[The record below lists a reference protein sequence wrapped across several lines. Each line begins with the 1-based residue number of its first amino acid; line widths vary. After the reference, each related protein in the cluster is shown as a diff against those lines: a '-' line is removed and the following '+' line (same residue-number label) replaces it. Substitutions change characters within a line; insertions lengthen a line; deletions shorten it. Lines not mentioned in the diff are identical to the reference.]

1 MLLLRLLIN
10 ILNLNHLDTRGKRIM
25 LERLKSKRLYSV
37 VFLTLVVLISVS
49 LLLWINS
56 FTSVVVEAQNDAK
69 IKNILESIFPDLTEF
84 EESGEI
90 FIVYEGDNI
99 AGYTFTVAGNGYG
112 GPISILVGM
121 NSDYTLRDMEVLSHT
136 ETPGLGS
143 KITEELFTEQFAGLR
158 VDEIVLSK
166 DGGKIDAITGATIS
180 SRAVTEAIQDRMIE
194 VIEILSGQG

>member
-1 MLLLRLLIN
+1 
-10 ILNLNHLDTRGKRIM
+10 M
-25 LERLKSKRLYSV
+25 LEKLKSKRLYSI

-69 IKNILESIFPDLTEF
+69 IKSILESIFPDLTEF

-112 GPISILVGM
+112 GPISMLVGM

-143 KITEELFTEQFAGLR
+143 KITEVPFAEQFVGLQ
-158 VDEIVLSK
+158 VDEIALSR

-180 SRAVTEAIQDRMIE
+180 SRAVASAIQERMFEI
-194 VIEILSGQG
+194 IEILSEQG

>member
-1 MLLLRLLIN
+1 
-10 ILNLNHLDTRGKRIM
+10 M

-69 IKNILESIFPDLTEF
+69 IKSILESIFPDLTEF

-99 AGYTFTVAGNGYG
+99 AGYTFIAAGSGYG
-112 GPISILVGM
+112 GPIDILVGM
-121 NSDYTLRDMEVLSHT
+121 NPDYTLRDIEVLSHT
-136 ETPGLGS
+136 ETPGLGN
-143 KITEELFTEQFAGLR
+143 KIIEEPFTEQFVGLR
-158 VDEIVLSK
+158 VDEIVLSR

-194 VIEILSGQG
+194 VIEILSEQG

>member
-1 MLLLRLLIN
+1 
-10 ILNLNHLDTRGKRIM
+10 M

-69 IKNILESIFPDLTEF
+69 IKSVLESIFPDLTEF

-99 AGYTFTVAGNGYG
+99 AGYTFIATGGGYG
-112 GPISILVGM
+112 GPIDILVGM
-121 NSDYTLRDMEVLSHT
+121 NPDYTLREIEVLSHT
-136 ETPGLGS
+136 ETPGLGN
-143 KITEELFTEQFAGLR
+143 KIIEEPFTEQFVGLR
-158 VDEIVLSK
+158 FDEIVLSR

-180 SRAVTEAIQDRMIE
+180 SRAVAEAIQDRMVEI
-194 VIEILSGQG
+194 IEILSGQV

>member
-1 MLLLRLLIN
+1 
-10 ILNLNHLDTRGKRIM
+10 M
-25 LERLKSKRLYSV
+25 LEKLKSKRLYSV

-56 FTSVVVEAQNDAK
+56 FTSVIVKTQREAK
-69 IKNILESIFPDLTEF
+69 IKGILESIFPELTEF

-99 AGYTFTVAGNGYG
+99 AGYTFIATGSGYG
-112 GPISILVGM
+112 GPIDILVGM
-121 NSDYTLRDMEVLSHT
+121 NTDYTLRDMEVLSHT
-136 ETPGLGS
+136 ETPGLGN
-143 KITEELFTEQFAGLR
+143 KIIEEPFTEQFEGLR
-158 VDEIVLSK
+158 VDEIALSR

-194 VIEILSGQG
+194 IIEILSGQV

>member
-1 MLLLRLLIN
+1 
-10 ILNLNHLDTRGKRIM
+10 M

-37 VFLTLVVLISVS
+37 VFLTLVVLMSVS

-69 IKNILESIFPDLTEF
+69 IKSVLESIFPDLTEF

-99 AGYTFTVAGNGYG
+99 AGYTFIATGGGYG
-112 GPISILVGM
+112 GPIDILVGM
-121 NSDYTLRDMEVLSHT
+121 NPDYTLREIEVLSHT
-136 ETPGLGS
+136 ETPGLGN
-143 KITEELFTEQFAGLR
+143 KIIEEPFTEQFVGLR
-158 VDEIVLSK
+158 VDEIVLSR

-180 SRAVTEAIQDRMIE
+180 SRAVTEAIQDRMVEI
-194 VIEILSGQG
+194 IEILSGQV

>member
-1 MLLLRLLIN
+1 
-10 ILNLNHLDTRGKRIM
+10 M

-69 IKNILESIFPDLTEF
+69 IKSILESIFPELTEF
-84 EESGEI
+84 KESGEI
-90 FIVYEGDNI
+90 FIVYESDDI
-99 AGYTFTVAGNGYG
+99 AGYTFIATGGGYG
-112 GPISILVGM
+112 GPINIFVGIGPDYSIR
-121 NSDYTLRDMEVLSHT
+121 NIEILSHT
-136 ETPGLGS
+136 ETPGLGN
-143 KITEELFTEQFAGLR
+143 KITEDPFIKQFEGLL
-158 VDEIVLSK
+158 VEDIALSR

>member
-1 MLLLRLLIN
+1 
-10 ILNLNHLDTRGKRIM
+10 M
-25 LERLKSKRLYSV
+25 LERLKSKRLYSII
-37 VFLTLVVLISVS
+37 FLTIVVLISVS

-69 IKNILESIFPDLTEF
+69 IRSILESIFPDLTEF

-143 KITEELFTEQFAGLR
+143 KITEELFTEQFVGLR

>member
-1 MLLLRLLIN
+1 
-10 ILNLNHLDTRGKRIM
+10 M

-158 VDEIVLSK
+158 VDEIVLLK